1 MKAIEISKDFI
12 LREQGHMI
20 DRNQNEFQIGLSLEP
35 KFGTELSAELRD
47 KTAESTWYFR
57 GKEFP
62 EIWSELKQGS
72 NVVVFAKLNELLN
85 QHYEL
90 VNLKKD
96 RDENPIKREVL
107 HETVDG
113 KTTTYYRDE
122 DEKAFLDAVER
133 TSMEPQVVQMAN
145 EYEEQVRNHLESTA
159 LNQIEVLLDHI
170 KTAFDTSKAFK
181 VIDI

>member
-12 LREQGHMI
+12 LREQSHMI

-35 KFGTELSAELRD
+35 KFGTELSSDLRN
-47 KTAESTWYFR
+47 KTSSGTWYFNGR
-57 GKEFP
+57 EFP
-62 EIWSELKQGS
+62 ELWNELKQES
-72 NVVVFAKLNELLN
+72 NSVVFAKLNELLN
-85 QHYEL
+85 QYYGL

-96 RDENPIKREVL
+96 RDKNPIKREVL

-113 KTTTYYRDE
+113 ETITYFRDE
-122 DEKAFLDAVER
+122 DEKAFLDAVKR
-133 TSMEPQVVQMAN
+133 TSMEPQIVDMGN
-145 EYEEQVRNHLESTA
+145 EYEEQIREHLESTA

-170 KTAFDTSKAFK
+170 ETEFDTSKSFK